1 MKTISIEI
9 VKNNL
14 FNLFIYPDS
23 TKLNILEGVRSLP
36 NTFFL
41 I

>member
-1 MKTISIEI
+1 MKTIGIKI

-14 FNLFIYPDS
+14 FHLFIYPDS
-23 TKLNILEGVRSLP
+23 TKLNILECVSSLP